1 MNIQAMTDSIVNSQE
16 YNKDDVKS
24 NPEIIERLANTLL
37 QSEVFL
43 VESEVRKINISWIYL
58 NSYYW

>member
-37 QSEVFL
+37 QSEFFL
-43 VESEVRKINISWIYL
+43 VESELRKINI
-58 NSYYW
+58 